1 MSEKKIPLC
10 PIKPFER
17 VMVFIDGGYLRG
29 LHKQYYKHDKID
41 FGKFFQTIHRMYA
54 TIPSYPFQLNLLGI
68 YYYDAIVDV
77 REHPRIYAK
86 QLAYFERELMNRM
99 WYIVRLGKLVKT
111 PKQDLK
117 QKGVDILM
125 AIDAVSKAYQNQY
138 DMAIFVVGDA
148 DFVPLIEAVKNA
160 GKKTILIYHQE
171 HVTFGLKHSAHMN
184 IGFNTDAMKDWSK

>member
-1 MSEKKIPLC
+1 MSKRNIPLC

-29 LHKQYYKHDKID
+29 LHKQYYKHDNID
-41 FGKFFQTIHRMYA
+41 FGKLFQIIHQMYA
-54 TIPSYPFQLNLLGI
+54 TIPGYPFQLNLLGI

-77 REHPRIYAK
+77 REKEYAK
-86 QLAYFERELMNRM
+86 QLAYFERELNRM
-99 WYIVRLGKLVKT
+99 WYIVRLGKLVKI
-111 PKQDLK
+111 PEQGFK

-171 HVTFGLKHSAHMN
+171 HVTFELKHSAHMN